1 MAEYSALKAA
11 INAYIKR
18 NGRQQIT
25 GTLLNSILNAV
36 VSSLG
41 AGYQFMGVADGDTE
55 PGTPDA
61 RVFYLAPAGD
71 YDNFGGTEVP
81 AGSLGVFCYDS
92 AWSYDVI
99 EIGGGG
105 SGDAVL
111 YVEQALT
118 TEQKAQARSN
128 IGAGTGNGTYSK
140 PGTGIPKTDLASGVQ
155 TSLEKADSAYQK
167 PNDGIPSTDLA
178 EGVQTSLGK
187 ADSAYQ
193 KPQGGIPST
202 DLASPIRSSLGKA
215 ESAVQP
221 SDLNDVAY
229 TGKYS
234 DLSGKPTIPDAP
246 GTLNT
251 DNTQGQQVSASEA
264 LSGNVKL
271 HKVSKTGSYEDLLD
285 KPSIP
290 AAQVNADWNAN
301 SGVAQILNKPT
312 IPAAQVNA
320 DWDAESGV
328 AQILNKPTI
337 PAAQVQS
344 DWGQSDNTKV
354 DFIKSKPAFST
365 DIATDSASTDKIAT
379 PKAVAD
385 FAVQALTSGG
395 KKIWVGTQADYDLL
409 TPDANTL
416 YFITTT

>member
-193 KPQGGIPST
+193 KPQDGIPST
-202 DLASPIRSSLGKA
+202 DMTEAVRTSLGKA
-215 ESAVQP
+215 DSALQ
-221 SDLNDVAY
+221 SQAQADWN
-229 TGKYS
+229 
-234 DLSGKPTIPDAP
+234 
-246 GTLNT
+246 
-251 DNTQGQQVSASEA
+251 EA
-264 LSGNVKL
+264 DDTKADYIKN
-271 HKVSKTGSYEDLLD
+271 

-409 TPDANTL
+409 TPDADTL